1 MERQSLD
8 TSCEKGSGM
17 VKGEKMSLSTQRA
30 VGGLGGVVLGDDGM
44 MVKCRRLSSK
54 RLEVQC
60 IISILPTALLSK
72 ISYVGQLI
80 DT

>member
-1 MERQSLD
+1 M
-8 TSCEKGSGM
+8 
-17 VKGEKMSLSTQRA
+17 
-30 VGGLGGVVLGDDGM
+30 LGDDGM

-54 RLEVQC
+54 KLEVQC